1 MFVIKICH
9 SYEQFYI
16 TVTKKK
22 LSYEMHQY
30 DKQCLLLL
38 QNFFISVISSG
49 SPLNVLHFSSIKPY
63 LGHHICIRGNP
74 TKLHGHAQCM
84 HSHNISAGLAS

>member
-38 QNFFISVISSG
+38 QNFFISVD
-49 SPLNVLHFSSIKPY
+49 PP
-63 LGHHICIRGNP
+63 P
-74 TKLHGHAQCM
+74 TVYQYTKF
-84 HSHNISAGLAS
+84 HNLPT

>member
-38 QNFFISVISSG
+38 QKNFISVCIYNNYRLTDDQHFLKASYISSSEG
-49 SPLNVLHFSSIKPY
+49 VQNKVIYSS
-63 LGHHICIRGNP
+63 H
-74 TKLHGHAQCM
+74 
-84 HSHNISAGLAS
+84 

>member
-38 QNFFISVISSG
+38 QKFFISAKWGESG
-49 SPLNVLHFSSIKPY
+49 QADLPDLFVFLWPWW
-63 LGHHICIRGNP
+63 
-74 TKLHGHAQCM
+74 
-84 HSHNISAGLAS
+84 

>member
-38 QNFFISVISSG
+38 QKIFISVEEAPGHWGHMPPETFMPIVSAPPKISS
-49 SPLNVLHFSSIKPY
+49 LVFIMHACSIAKVARP
-63 LGHHICIRGNP
+63 G
-74 TKLHGHAQCM
+74 QF
-84 HSHNISAGLAS
+84 

>member
-38 QNFFISVISSG
+38 QKIF
-49 SPLNVLHFSSIKPY
+49 Y
-63 LGHHICIRGNP
+63 
-74 TKLHGHAQCM
+74 QCTCVCT
-84 HSHNISAGLAS
+84 NAPALLEWTVTPKGVDKGGGGGG

>member
-38 QNFFISVISSG
+38 QIFFISVVRVKCS
-49 SPLNVLHFSSIKPY
+49 FSAPY
-63 LGHHICIRGNP
+63 QAGAKVDCTGILIREQGRGWP
-74 TKLHGHAQCM
+74 
-84 HSHNISAGLAS
+84 

>member
-30 DKQCLLLL
+30 DEQCLLLL
-38 QNFFISVISSG
+38 QKIFISVGMQYGEIIAWLLTNQIARFLSG
-49 SPLNVLHFSSIKPY
+49 DY
-63 LGHHICIRGNP
+63 
-74 TKLHGHAQCM
+74 
-84 HSHNISAGLAS
+84 

>member
-38 QNFFISVISSG
+38 QKNFISVKTKNMWDAI
-49 SPLNVLHFSSIKPY
+49 PLVTSEQLNKWY
-63 LGHHICIRGNP
+63 Y
-74 TKLHGHAQCM
+74 KLSQEKKA
-84 HSHNISAGLAS
+84 L